1 VANFYAIMT
10 SQAIVNT
17 DDIDWLEEFD
27 RSFVIDV
34 GKSLKTLTEDYE
46 ELDIFDDLTNN
57 EINNDSSTQQQKVS
71 AISPHHHHHHIIT
84 SQTSPD
90 LLQHDS
96 PTITCGKFVP
106 TACVMT
112 KHKPSP
118 TPSASS
124 YSSAA
129 TAPLD
134 GSITQSSRSSSRR
147 STQIFRSMRKKLS
160 KRPVL
165 SIKLHTKRSNS
176 TETIDSVFE
185 YDSSSLAGSTTNN
198 QTIRTDPD
206 FVSSRSVNTTQHHD
220 DSNRLLATLK
230 RKLGRH
236 SNNSVRD
243 ASLVELPVP
252 IECVTPCLKR
262 PHTTEHLHMLTP
274 PVVVDGQVTSHFRY
288 LSLKRNVT
296 LFSSNDE
303 ISTTDHTLNQQLPRS
318 LSAIPRF
325 PSFRSSSVR
334 TPRRSQSKSSS
345 KENLEGQSPL
355 RALYN
360 ATVIKRSQ
368 SANSNNNHVFKRGS
382 FNYSSY
388 VGKIQE
394 SHLVILKQRC
404 NVH

>member
-1 VANFYAIMT
+1 MAATTAVT
-10 SQAIVNT
+10 E
-17 DDIDWLEEFD
+17 DIDWLEEFD

-46 ELDIFDDLTNN
+46 ELDMSDDASEAN
-57 EINNDSSTQQQKVS
+57 EASTQQEKGVLS
-71 AISPHHHHHHIIT
+71 AISPHHHHIVT
-84 SQTSPD
+84 SHTTPNLQ
-90 LLQHDS
+90 QHDS

-106 TACVMT
+106 TACVMM

-129 TAPLD
+129 TVPID
-134 GSITQSSRSSSRR
+134 GSGVTRTTSSSSRR
-147 STQIFRSMRKKLS
+147 SAQIFRSMRKKLS
-160 KRPVL
+160 KRPVIN
-165 SIKLHTKRSNS
+165 IKLNSRRSNS

-185 YDSSSLAGSTTNN
+185 YDSSSLTGSATHN

-206 FVSSRSVNTTQHHD
+206 FVSTRSVATQLPP
-220 DSNRLLATLK
+220 SILATLK
-230 RKLGRH
+230 RKLGGRS
-236 SNNSVRD
+236 SNSIKD
-243 ASLVELPVP
+243 ASLVDDSLPVP

-296 LFSSNDE
+296 LFSSHDE
-303 ISTTDHTLNQQLPRS
+303 ISASLSNNSVHNNQLPRS
-318 LSAIPRF
+318 LSNIPRF
-325 PSFRSSSVR
+325 PSFRGSSVR
-334 TPRRSQSKSSS
+334 SPRRAQSKSGS

-368 SANSNNNHVFKRGS
+368 SANSNNNHAFKRGS
-382 FNYSSY
+382 FHYSSY

-394 SHLVILKQRC
+394 NHLVILKERC